1 MDKIKGE
8 ENFKGKKKLN
18 NTNATKSPSR
28 MRTDKE
34 AVDSGDISQ

>member
-18 NTNATKSPSR
+18 TNATKSPSR
-28 MRTDKE
+28 MRIDKE